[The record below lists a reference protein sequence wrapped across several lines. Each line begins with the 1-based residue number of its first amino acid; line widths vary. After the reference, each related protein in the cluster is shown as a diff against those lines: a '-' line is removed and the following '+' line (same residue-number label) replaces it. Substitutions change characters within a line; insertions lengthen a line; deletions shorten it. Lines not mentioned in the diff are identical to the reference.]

1 MFVIQKGVGR
11 PIQYKG
17 LEAQYISW
25 LGMVCVGALI
35 LFAVLYLLGVNPYL
49 VLGFV
54 SLLSLLGGVVVYRM
68 SKRYGTY
75 GWMKRVASRRLPE
88 AIAYQALDS
97 RLPLAGV
104 DSDTIFSNGGDMTLV
119 YRMELPEIF
128 TCAQSDYE
136 AIHSAFVKALKMLPE
151 ETIFHK
157 QDWFV
162 KKGFVPAEREEAP
175 SFLEEASDAHFLE
188 RPYLEHEVYCM
199 FCKRADGTP
208 LSDSALS
215 NLIRPSLAPPQTLD
229 PNARLHFEEAVE
241 RFVHVLMETGLV
253 KMERLRNAD
262 LLSRQG
268 GAGLI
273 EKYLGLMEDR
283 GRRVQQDIR
292 FDDGIGIGNQRLA
305 LYTLSELNSLPETCS
320 PFLEYRPYHSETSK
334 MLISMGSVLGP
345 LLAANHLYNQ
355 FIYVGN
361 ATKTLQGLERRL
373 RRFQSLATWSRNN
386 AIARDSIAAFLKEAA
401 AEQRQVV
408 KFHANVQLWAPDPA
422 ILRDSR
428 NRLAVALSQMNAG
441 LHEETVGAPQ
451 LFWAGLPGNEGDLP
465 MNETLD
471 TFGEQAA
478 CFLNW
483 DGQYRSSI
491 SPVGLRLGDRLTG
504 MPVHVDISDEP
515 LRQGIC
521 TNRNKFVLGPSGSGK
536 SFFVAHMLHT
546 YYQQGTHIVVVD
558 IGHSYRSLCT
568 LVKGYYFTYTE
579 TQPIAFNPFFVA
591 DRRMP
596 DTEKKESIK
605 TLLNALWK
613 KGDEPY
619 HRSEYVA
626 LSELI
631 NAYYAYLETQPEVF
645 PCFNTFYSFV
655 KDRVKEKSGAVPQ
668 GVDFTDLLYVL
679 KPYYKGGEFDYLLNA
694 SQNLDLMD
702 QPFIV
707 FEIDAVKDHPILFP
721 VVTIIIMEI
730 FIAKMRRLAGVRKM
744 IVVEEAWKALA
755 NNGMA
760 DYIRYLFK
768 TVRKFF
774 GEAVVVT
781 QEVEDIISSEIVK
794 HSIIENSDCKILL
807 DQRKY
812 EHRFEDIQKLLS
824 LSEKDQALVLSM
836 NRNQDPHRKYKEV
849 YINLGGKVAKVY
861 RLEVAPEEYYTY
873 TTDQQEKLE
882 VEAAVTRSGGDLQKG
897 IRTLTQMKRGIRNLF
912 GILLIVCLPCAS
924 IHAQVP
930 VVGVVGS
937 ILNKI
942 ITAMDLKVQQEQLST
957 MELQED
963 QQLLENDLSS
973 TSITGI
979 SYWVGQE
986 QDLYATYYQDLWQI
1000 RQVLSTYSRIKT
1012 LWQTDQQLLQA
1023 YQQAM
1028 ALFSK
1033 DPHFSLAEL
1042 QQMDAVYQGLLEL
1055 SARNLDELSILINPF
1070 QTQMSDGRRLALIDQ
1085 TQTQEETNLQNL
1097 KAFTWAQELLSLSRT
1112 RDQNDAESIRVL
1124 YGLQ

>member
-1 MFVIQKGVGR
+1 
-11 PIQYKG
+11 
-17 LEAQYISW
+17 
-25 LGMVCVGALI
+25 
-35 LFAVLYLLGVNPYL
+35 
-49 VLGFV
+49 
-54 SLLSLLGGVVVYRM
+54 
-68 SKRYGTY
+68 
-75 GWMKRVASRRLPE
+75 
-88 AIAYQALDS
+88 
-97 RLPLAGV
+97 
-104 DSDTIFSNGGDMTLV
+104 
-119 YRMELPEIF
+119 
-128 TCAQSDYE
+128 
-136 AIHSAFVKALKMLPE
+136 
-151 ETIFHK
+151 
-157 QDWFV
+157 
-162 KKGFVPAEREEAP
+162 
-175 SFLEEASDAHFLE
+175 
-188 RPYLEHEVYCM
+188 
-199 FCKRADGTP
+199 
-208 LSDSALS
+208 
-215 NLIRPSLAPPQTLD
+215 
-229 PNARLHFEEAVE
+229 
-241 RFVHVLMETGLV
+241 
-253 KMERLRNAD
+253 
-262 LLSRQG
+262 
-268 GAGLI
+268 
-273 EKYLGLMEDR
+273 
-283 GRRVQQDIR
+283 
-292 FDDGIGIGNQRLA
+292 
-305 LYTLSELNSLPETCS
+305 
-320 PFLEYRPYHSETSK
+320 
-334 MLISMGSVLGP
+334 
-345 LLAANHLYNQ
+345 
-355 FIYVGN
+355 
-361 ATKTLQGLERRL
+361 
-373 RRFQSLATWSRNN
+373 
-386 AIARDSIAAFLKEAA
+386 
-401 AEQRQVV
+401 
-408 KFHANVQLWAPDPA
+408 
-422 ILRDSR
+422 
-428 NRLAVALSQMNAG
+428 
-441 LHEETVGAPQ
+441 
-451 LFWAGLPGNEGDLP
+451 
-465 MNETLD
+465 
-471 TFGEQAA
+471 
-478 CFLNW
+478 
-483 DGQYRSSI
+483 
-491 SPVGLRLGDRLTG
+491 
-504 MPVHVDISDEP
+504 
-515 LRQGIC
+515 
-521 TNRNKFVLGPSGSGK
+521 
-536 SFFVAHMLHT
+536 
-546 YYQQGTHIVVVD
+546 
-558 IGHSYRSLCT
+558 
-568 LVKGYYFTYTE
+568 
-579 TQPIAFNPFFVA
+579 
-591 DRRMP
+591 
-596 DTEKKESIK
+596 
-605 TLLNALWK
+605 
-613 KGDEPY
+613 
-619 HRSEYVA
+619 
-626 LSELI
+626 
-631 NAYYAYLETQPEVF
+631 
-645 PCFNTFYSFV
+645 
-655 KDRVKEKSGAVPQ
+655 
-668 GVDFTDLLYVL
+668 
-679 KPYYKGGEFDYLLNA
+679 
-694 SQNLDLMD
+694 
-702 QPFIV
+702 
-707 FEIDAVKDHPILFP
+707 
-721 VVTIIIMEI
+721 MEI